1 MGYGNGN
8 GRGARCFGNW
18 PGRGPFSN
26 LPPWERPGHLY
37 GQGACMYI
45 TEPVNTTPITKDAEI
60 ALLTQQKNAIEL
72 QVKAMQQ
79 TLEKI
84 QAKLDTAKQ

>member
-1 MGYGNGN
+1 MEMEEEQDASETGPEEDHSATSHHGND
-8 GRGARCFGNW
+8 
-18 PGRGPFSN
+18 
-26 LPPWERPGHLY
+26 PGHLY

-84 QAKLDTAKQ
+84 QAKLDKAKQ